1 MGVFDHF
8 HCQMKLPEEFYM
20 FIKDNPRFYEFNF
33 YEETY
38 HTKSISGGS
47 LDTYKLD
54 DNGQLYVYDP
64 PQYVKSIYSGL
75 INIYTLIYNETE
87 EIEGG
92 FKVLSSLWIEFN
104 TLIDRG
110 KSSWIEVENLKYNVA
125 EKGREKIIYQR
136 S

>member
-1 MGVFDHF
+1 MILSNSD
-8 HCQMKLPEEFYM
+8 
-20 FIKDNPRFYEFNF
+20 KDYKFNF

-38 HTKSISGGS
+38 QTKSISGGS

-75 INIYTLIYNETE
+75 INFYTLIYNETE

>member
-38 HTKSISGGS
+38 QTKSISGGS

-75 INIYTLIYNETE
+75 INFYTLIYNE
-87 EIEGG
+87 
-92 FKVLSSLWIEFN
+92 K
-104 TLIDRG
+104 
-110 KSSWIEVENLKYNVA
+110 
-125 EKGREKIIYQR
+125 
-136 S
+136 